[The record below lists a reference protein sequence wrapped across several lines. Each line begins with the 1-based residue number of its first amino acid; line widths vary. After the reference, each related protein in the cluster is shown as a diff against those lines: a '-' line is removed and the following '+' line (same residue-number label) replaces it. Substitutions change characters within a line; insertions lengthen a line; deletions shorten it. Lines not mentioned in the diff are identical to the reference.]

1 MERSRVVKELGR
13 ELKEKDE
20 RDDDAD
26 ADSALEERELDI
38 VAEL

>member
-20 RDDDAD
+20 REDDVD
-26 ADSALEERELDI
+26 ADSALEEGGLKFD
-38 VAEL
+38 AEL